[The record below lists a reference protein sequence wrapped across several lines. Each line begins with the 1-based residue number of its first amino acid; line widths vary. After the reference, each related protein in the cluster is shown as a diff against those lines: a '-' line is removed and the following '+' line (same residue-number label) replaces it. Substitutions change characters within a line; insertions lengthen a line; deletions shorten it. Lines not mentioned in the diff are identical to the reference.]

1 MNIVLT
7 GATGFA
13 GAQVL
18 RTLIADDTVS
28 GVTCLVR
35 RPPSI
40 RADKVDVVV
49 VNDFTAYD
57 DALIARL
64 AEHDACIWALGA
76 KDSDVAD
83 PALYERI
90 THTFTL
96 ALATRLASAGTA
108 GPRRTTGPFTFC
120 YLSGM
125 GADQSEKARMPW
137 QRLTRH
143 LKGRTER
150 DLLALGATR
159 PDFDVRCFRPG
170 GILPADTLPVVRL
183 LLAPIAVKVDELATA
198 LSRVASRAATHTPP
212 VIPNSQIRAL
222 SRRLSP

>member
-13 GAQVL
+13 GAEVL
-18 RTLIADDTVS
+18 RRLIADDDVS

-35 RPPSI
+35 RPPTI
-40 RADKVDVVV
+40 RAD
-49 VNDFTAYD
+49 
-57 DALIARL
+57 
-64 AEHDACIWALGA
+64 

-96 ALATRLASAGTA
+96 ALATRLASARAA
-108 GPRRTTGPFTFC
+108 GPRRTAGPFVFC

-125 GADQSEKARMPW
+125 GADQSEKARLPW

-150 DLLALGATR
+150 DLLALGATH

-183 LLAPIAVKVDELATA
+183 LLAPIAVTVDRLATA
-198 LSRVASRAATHTPP
+198 LSRVASRAVPHTPP